1 MFWFESFNAAV
12 ESNRNWFFCEDS
24 VDLRLT
30 DKIALI
36 TGSTAGI
43 GFAIAR
49 ALAIEGAHVY
59 VNGRTQERVDAA
71 VAAIRSEVKT
81 IKVDGIVA
89 DFSNAAGAEAVIEKL
104 PVVNVLINNVGIFEP
119 KPFAEIPDTDW
130 YRFFEINVM
139 SGVRLARHYLAGML
153 QQNWGRIVFI
163 SSESAVQIPPEMVH
177 YGMTKT
183 AQVAVA
189 RGIAE
194 SVAGTGV
201 TVNSILPGPTESEG
215 VGGFVEAMA
224 KQQSKSKPAIE
235 KEFFEHVRPSSLLKR
250 FATVDEVAAMV
261 TFVASELSSATN
273 GAALRVD
280 GGVVRAIL

>member
-1 MFWFESFNAAV
+1 MYLKLN
-12 ESNRNWFFCEDS
+12 
-24 VDLRLT
+24 
-30 DKIALI
+30 DKVALV

-43 GFAIAR
+43 GFAIGKS
-49 ALAIEGAHVY
+49 LATEGAHVY

-71 VAAIRSEVKT
+71 VASIRSQVSGA
-81 IKVDGIVA
+81 KVDGIVA
-89 DFSNAAGAEAVIEKL
+89 DFSSVAGAETVIANLPAVD
-104 PVVNVLINNVGIFEP
+104 VLVNNVGIFEP
-119 KPFAEIPDTDW
+119 KPFADIPDADW
-130 YRFFEINVM
+130 YRFFEVNVM
-139 SGVRLARHYLAGML
+139 SGVRLARHYLAGMVKK
-153 QQNWGRIVFI
+153 NWGRILFI
-163 SSESAVQIPPEMVH
+163 SSESAVQIPAEMVH

-194 SVAGTGV
+194 TVAGTGV
-201 TVNSILPGPTESEG
+201 TVNGVLAGPTASEG

-224 KQQSKSKPAIE
+224 KQQKKSKQVIE

-250 FATVDEVAAMV
+250 FATVDEVAAM
-261 TFVASELSSATN
+261 TTYLASELSSATN

>member
-1 MFWFESFNAAV
+1 
-12 ESNRNWFFCEDS
+12 
-24 VDLRLT
+24 VDLKLT
-30 DKIALI
+30 DKVALV
-36 TGSTAGI
+36 TGSRAGI
-43 GFAIAR
+43 GFAIAQS
-49 ALAIEGAHVY
+49 LATEGAHVY
-59 VNGRTQERVDAA
+59 VNGRTRERVEAA
-71 VAAIRSEVKT
+71 AAMIRSQAASA
-81 IKVDGIVA
+81 KVDGIVA
-89 DFSNAAGAEAVIEKL
+89 DFSSSSCAEAVVAKL
-104 PVVNVLINNVGIFEP
+104 PAVDVLVNNVGIFEP
-119 KPFAEIPDTDW
+119 KPFAEIPDADW

-153 QQNWGRIVFI
+153 KKKWGRILFI

-215 VGGFVEAMA
+215 VSGFVEAMA
-224 KQQSKSKPAIE
+224 KRQNKSKQVIE
-235 KEFFEHVRPSSLLKR
+235 KEFFEHMRRSSLLKR
-250 FATVDEVAAMV
+250 FATVDEVAALV
-261 TFVASELSSATN
+261 TYVASELSSATN

-280 GGVVRAIL
+280 GGVVKAIL